1 MMFAL
6 DWAEAGLLPDAVI
19 RAGMRRLMAQRLAAH
34 HDMPLS
40 RRTAEFRAFVNQL
53 KAIPL
58 LRWPRH
64 GFFSPKTFATTLID
78 AIIVMFSLVFFVL
91 VLGAADY
98 IALKIFKVL
107 TLGKA

>member
-1 MMFAL
+1 
-6 DWAEAGLLPDAVI
+6 
-19 RAGMRRLMAQRLAAH
+19 MAPQGGGGSGGILGW
-34 HDMPLS
+34 LS
-40 RRTAEFRAFVNQL
+40 RQFVNQL

-91 VLGAADY
+91 VLGDADY